1 MSRDKRLK
9 EITDILHTKKRI
21 DVKQLEKLTFSSI
34 STLRRDLIYLEEQGF
49 LTRKR
54 GEVVLNSFN
63 TVELAHSIR
72 ETENRDAKKKLQNL
86 IIFTNGLNTA
96 QMLADLANP
105 TMKIFITGGEVKHH
119 SASVINHN
127 SENNLLS
134 HFRIDLA
141 FCSARGIDDE
151 FVYEVDMQ
159 PFRELQH
166 LLSKTST
173 NVNQIAKKVN
183 NYSLVYKED
192 LKTIQN
198 EIHHLSKELNKLQN
212 ILYNRTNQGD
222 I

>member
-1 MSRDKRLK
+1 WDFFLYSKKLHNFHGGFTHYRYYRALKIRLSDK
-9 EITDILHTKKRI
+9 
-21 DVKQLEKLTFSSI
+21 
-34 STLRRDLIYLEEQGF
+34 
-49 LTRKR
+49 
-54 GEVVLNSFN
+54 
-63 TVELAHSIR
+63 ELAQVREKFGQSRSKSMRHFVLKCIMETSI
-72 ETENRDAKKKLQNL
+72 
-86 IIFTNGLNTA
+86 
-96 QMLADLANP
+96 
-105 TMKIFITGGEVKHH
+105 
-119 SASVINHN
+119 
-127 SENNLLS
+127 
-134 HFRIDLA
+134 
-141 FCSARGIDDE
+141 
-151 FVYEVDMQ
+151 YEVDMQ

>member
-1 MSRDKRLK
+1 RLSDK
-9 EITDILHTKKRI
+9 
-21 DVKQLEKLTFSSI
+21 
-34 STLRRDLIYLEEQGF
+34 
-49 LTRKR
+49 
-54 GEVVLNSFN
+54 
-63 TVELAHSIR
+63 ELAQVREKFGQSRSKSMRHFVLKCIMETSI
-72 ETENRDAKKKLQNL
+72 
-86 IIFTNGLNTA
+86 
-96 QMLADLANP
+96 
-105 TMKIFITGGEVKHH
+105 
-119 SASVINHN
+119 
-127 SENNLLS
+127 
-134 HFRIDLA
+134 
-141 FCSARGIDDE
+141 
-151 FVYEVDMQ
+151 YEVDMQ

>member
-1 MSRDKRLK
+1 MLK
-9 EITDILHTKKRI
+9 KIAELAKDFIGPGMC
-21 DVKQLEKLTFSSI
+21 
-34 STLRRDLIYLEEQGF
+34 IYLDSS
-49 LTRKR
+49 T
-54 GEVVLNSFN
+54 
-63 TVELAHSIR
+63 TVYELCPYLANI
-72 ETENRDAKKKLQNL
+72 DNL